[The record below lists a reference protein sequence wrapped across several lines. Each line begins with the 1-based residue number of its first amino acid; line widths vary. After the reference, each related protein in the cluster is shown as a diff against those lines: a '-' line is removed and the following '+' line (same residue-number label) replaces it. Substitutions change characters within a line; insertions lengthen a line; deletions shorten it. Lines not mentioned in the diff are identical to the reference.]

1 MGRTLY
7 FIILS
12 TSILLAFSQ
21 AKPCCK
27 NKAEK
32 GTTSCK
38 FNRANIEQKSDN
50 SAYNNEN
57 KQLIANA
64 GAQCQHSVDY
74 NNTAVKRNCGNCSS
88 SPWWKFWEKK
98 KKSCCNIKS

>member
-1 MGRTLY
+1 MY
-7 FIILS
+7 FHSVEGVVPRKKIRLRI
-12 TSILLAFSQ
+12 
-21 AKPCCK
+21 
-27 NKAEK
+27 
-32 GTTSCK
+32 
-38 FNRANIEQKSDN
+38 
-50 SAYNNEN
+50 YNNEN

-98 KKSCCNIKS
+98 KKSSCNIKS